1 MHELAPE
8 DIKAIARLH
17 QMWIAAELAG
27 NTAEV
32 LHFCTDEALWIPPD
46 GPVLEG
52 HAALGLLQEPAI
64 EVQDINIKNLKIR
77 GSGNVAYLTGS
88 YATKYTVSGQSGLR
102 TARGTQLWILHKV
115 PPWKVAIISW
125 SALAEKAATSA

>member
-1 MHELAPE
+1 M
-8 DIKAIARLH
+8 
-17 QMWIAAELAG
+17 
-27 NTAEV
+27 
-32 LHFCTDEALWIPPD
+32 
-46 GPVLEG
+46 LEG
-52 HAALGLLQEPAI
+52 PTALGLLQEPAI

-88 YATKYTVSGQSGLR
+88 YATKYNVSGQSGRR

-125 SALAEKAATSA
+125 SALAEKSATSGA